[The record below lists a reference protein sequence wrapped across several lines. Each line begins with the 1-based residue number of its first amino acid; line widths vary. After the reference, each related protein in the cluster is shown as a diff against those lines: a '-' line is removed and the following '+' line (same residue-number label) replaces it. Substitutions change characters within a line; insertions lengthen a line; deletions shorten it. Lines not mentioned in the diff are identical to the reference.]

1 MNRDIIV
8 LKGVLAFSSSIC
20 LKYPFFFLFWFPRTN
35 IKRISN
41 DNSRGGKREEQAG
54 TNSTRFLHKQEY
66 PIFVLPM
73 NGRQQFSSYS
83 AESLSCNMTDCRGP
97 VLDRVPLFRNIAL
110 FVFSKGWL

>member
-1 MNRDIIV
+1 MNIDIIE

-41 DNSRGGKREEQAG
+41 DNSRGGRRASRA
-54 TNSTRFLHKQEY
+54 NSTRFLRKQEY
-66 PIFVLPM
+66 SIFVLPM
-73 NGRQQFSSYS
+73 SGRQQFSSYS
-83 AESLSCNMTDCRGP
+83 AGSLSCNITDCRGP
-97 VLDRVPLFRNIAL
+97 VLDRVPLFRNVAL